1 MNCLTVSEQTS
12 ELRPLLNI
20 TFITPAPAVKR
31 MPIYHFGGRLYGHS
45 NAITGPLILAGIA
58 KRAGHHVEA
67 YEELNGQLPMRRL
80 LAQTDVLCLSAM
92 TSNAPRAYELA
103 ELFHKKGHARVLM
116 GGMHPSYRP
125 KEAAKYADQ
134 VFCGEAESGFIDVV
148 EGRDTRRIVECTPI
162 CDLDTI
168 PYPDYSVLKTPCKC
182 ANIMSSRGC
191 PYRCSFCT
199 TSRMFSPIAAV
210 R

>member
-116 GGMHPSYRP
+116 GGCIPLIARRRLPNTPTKS
-125 KEAAKYADQ
+125 
-134 VFCGEAESGFIDVV
+134 FAE
-148 EGRDTRRIVECTPI
+148 RQ
-162 CDLDTI
+162 
-168 PYPDYSVLKTPCKC
+168 
-182 ANIMSSRGC
+182 SRG
-191 PYRCSFCT
+191 SS
-199 TSRMFSPIAAV
+199 TSWRDETRAAL
-210 R
+210 